1 MLTSGLMDENSLRR
15 IADLARLRLDE
26 AELALFERE
35 LAQILDYF
43 RVLEAI
49 DADPG
54 TESSFRDG
62 SPIALREDLV
72 VPFAALESMTGGV
85 PRVHEGFVEV
95 PGFFSVE
102 D

>member
-1 MLTSGLMDENSLRR
+1 MDENSLRR

-26 AELALFERE
+26 AELVAFERE
-35 LAQILDYF
+35 LAQILEYF

-54 TESSFRDG
+54 TESSFRGG

-72 VPFAALESMTGGV
+72 VPFPGLESMRGGV

-95 PGFFSVE
+95 PGFFLAE
-102 D
+102 E